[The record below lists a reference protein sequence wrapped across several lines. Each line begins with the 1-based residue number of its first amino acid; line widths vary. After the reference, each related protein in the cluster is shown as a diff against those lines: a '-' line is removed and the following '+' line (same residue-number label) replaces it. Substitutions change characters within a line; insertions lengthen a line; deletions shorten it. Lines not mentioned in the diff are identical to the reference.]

1 MRRGIRAHVANNVNS
16 QNAAS
21 QRSQHPASQQSQ
33 LPDTQPGL
41 VEVDGNSQPAVVVWG
56 RLCSRRTEIKSLGKR
71 QKTLHVSNR
80 DFRLGTY
87 VNLFWGYNYKILSRL
102 DD

>member
-16 QNAAS
+16 QNA
-21 QRSQHPASQQSQ
+21 SQHPASQQSQ

-87 VNLFWGYNYKILSRL
+87 VHLFWGYNYKILSRL